1 MRYSIGITFN
11 GIILVLFF
19 MFTYPAQSQQT
30 IVCGAQRTDLYLPLL
45 AGKSIGVVAN
55 HTSLIDN
62 THLVD
67 SLIKLGIKV
76 EKIFSPEHG
85 FRGTA
90 GPGILLEN
98 ETDKETGIMIIS
110 LHGSHRKP
118 TNDDLEGI
126 DLIVF
131 DIQDVGVRHYTY
143 LSTMT
148 YMMETC
154 AEDSIPFLILD
165 RPNPNGFYVD
175 GPVND
180 PQYNSF
186 IGLHEVPVVYGM
198 TMAEYAQMVNGEGWL
213 KKGIKCNLTSI
224 TCENWDHNSFYELPV
239 PPSPNLPNM
248 LSIYLY
254 PSMVFFERTVMT
266 VGWGTDF
273 PFQVYGHPE
282 YPESGFSFTPE
293 SLLAAGS
300 NLKYTETVCNGVDLR
315 ELDLAF
321 FRDNRSIVLYWL
333 VDAYQQLGAKEDF
346 FIDYFDSRA
355 GTTTLRQQIIE
366 GYDVFTIAASW
377 KDELDEFKKIRKRYL
392 LYRDFE

>member
-1 MRYSIGITFN
+1 MKAVQIS
-11 GIILVLFF
+11 GIILILFSV
-19 MFTYPAQSQQT
+19 MVHNSYSQKS
-30 IVCGAQRTDLYLPLL
+30 IICGAQRTNDYLPLL
-45 AGKSIGVVAN
+45 TGKNVGVVAN
-55 HTSLIDN
+55 HTSLIEN

-67 SLIKLGIKV
+67 SLISLDIEIV
-76 EKIFSPEHG
+76 KIFSPEHG
-85 FRGTA
+85 FRGAA

-98 ETDKETGIMIIS
+98 ETDKKTGFPIIP
-110 LHGSHRKP
+110 LYGNHRRP
-118 TNDDLEGI
+118 TKDDLTGVDI
-126 DLIVF
+126 IVF

-148 YMMETC
+148 YMMEAC

-180 PQYNSF
+180 PQYCSF

-198 TMAEYAQMVNGEGWL
+198 TMAEYAHMVNGEGWL
-213 KKGIKCNLTSI
+213 KNGIECDLTSI
-224 TCENWDHNSFYELPV
+224 RCENWDHNSFYELPV
-239 PPSPNLPNM
+239 SPSPNLPNM
-248 LSIYLY
+248 LSVYLY
-254 PSMVFFERTVMT
+254 PSMAFFARTVMT

-293 SLLAAGS
+293 KRPEAGS
-300 NLKYTETVCNGVDLR
+300 NLKYPETVCNGVDLR
-315 ELDLAF
+315 KLDITF
-321 FRDNRSIVLYWL
+321 FRDNKGIVLYWL
-333 VDAYQQLGAKEDF
+333 VDAYQQLGAEEDF

-355 GTTTLRQQIIE
+355 GTTTLREQIIE

-377 KDELDEFKKIRKRYL
+377 KDELNAFKEIRKKYL